1 MTTKRLTEVLKTMT
15 RAQLAMRALT
25 TSKERQELRSVGR
38 KPLKL
43 QYLKRS
49 KQMMGFAL
57 WNVLSPVAGY
67 TIGPD
72 NGFPTFSLQTLKDKG
87 LI

>member
-1 MTTKRLTEVLKTMT
+1 MNTDNAGL
-15 RAQLAMRALT
+15 RALT
-25 TSKERQELRSVGR
+25 TSKERAEIRVVGR
-38 KPLKL
+38 CGRKRIKL

-57 WNVLSPVAGY
+57 WNVLTPVDGY
-67 TIGPD
+67 TYGP
-72 NGFPTFSLQTLKDKG
+72 NSGVPTFSLDMLRAKG